1 MSSVKIFHVDVSFMC
16 MSVSLLLVECFVT
29 CEPWRK
35 VFVTVNYK
43 CFLIGLK
50 SFVHVES

>member
-1 MSSVKIFHVDVSFMC
+1 MSSVKFFHVDISFMC
-16 MSVSLLLVECFVT
+16 MCVSLSSVECFVT

-50 SFVHVES
+50 